1 MANSKE
7 KKKGL
12 KSEVTGIILLS
23 IALFSIV
30 SLFSFS
36 SADISDN
43 WGGVVGGY
51 TAWILFKIVG
61 YSAYLFPVLITILA
75 LEFLIRKEFR
85 FRLSIPVSLFFLIVS
100 FSGLLS
106 SLVGNDTLSGGIF
119 GKYVCIFLWSYLSWT
134 GTLIFLT
141 AMFLSSAIFATGISL
156 VDIIGKGYN
165 ICRQKPAVSK
175 AKQSEEQ
182 GANEEPLEEES
193 EIRTKRK
200 EVKKSDRPAI
210 IVPPTPPKQ
219 SRPKEPAQEHFEF
232 LQPSGEF
239 QLPALSFLDSHPEK
253 AQALDEEA
261 LRANSK
267 ILEQK
272 LKDYGIEGQVLAVTP
287 GPVVNMYEFEPAPGV
302 KVSSIVNLSDDL
314 SLALRATS
322 IRIIAPIPGKAVVGI
337 EVPNT
342 VRQKIYLKEI
352 LESHIYL
359 KNSSKLTFALGK
371 DISGNPFVA
380 DLAKMPHLL
389 MAGATGAGKSVTVND
404 IIISILYKATPND
417 VRFLMIDPK
426 MLELSAYEGIPHLLT
441 PVVTDA
447 KRAAVV
453 LRGMVNEMGERYKLM
468 AEKGAK
474 SIDKYNQLFDEEGS
488 ADSDKENHRRLPY
501 IVVVIDE
508 LSDLMMA
515 SGKEV
520 EESLVRLSQMA
531 RASGIHLLVA
541 TQRPSVDVITG
552 LIKAN
557 FPARISLQ
565 VASRTDSRTI
575 LDSGGAETL
584 LGEGDMLFL
593 PPGSSRVKRVHGAYV
608 SEVEIKRITEF
619 LKKQGKPTY
628 DKAISE
634 AKVEEKG
641 YGDDEL
647 DEEFNKRYDE
657 AVAIVVQLQQ
667 ASTSYIQRR
676 LRIGYNTAARI
687 MERMEAEGI
696 VGPAQGSRPREVL
709 VRKEG
714 GVRE

>member
-1 MANSKE
+1 MADSKE

-12 KSEVTGIILLS
+12 KQEVTGIALLFIS
-23 IALFSIV
+23 LFFII
-30 SLFSFS
+30 SLFSYSETNIS
-36 SADISDN
+36 SN
-43 WGGVVGGY
+43 WGGMVGGY
-51 TAWILFKIVG
+51 TVWFLFNVIG
-61 YSAYLFPVLITILA
+61 YSAYLFPFLTVIMA
-75 LEFLIRKEFR
+75 LEFLMRREFD
-85 FRLSIPVSLFFLIVS
+85 FRLSIPISLFFMLVS

-106 SLVGNDTLSGGIF
+106 SLIGNDTLSGGLL
-119 GKYVCIFLWSYLSWT
+119 GKYVCLFLWNYLNWT
-134 GTLIFLT
+134 GTLIFL
-141 AMFLSSAIFATGISL
+141 AALLMGSAIFATGISI
-156 VDIIGKGYN
+156 VEAVNKIYN
-165 ICRQKPAVSK
+165 IY
-175 AKQSEEQ
+175 KQRPQAETEESEEQ
-182 GANEEPLEEES
+182 EDDTEANIHSDAAAQAQKL
-193 EIRTKRK
+193 
-200 EVKKSDRPAI
+200 EVKKITRPAI
-210 IVPPTPPKQ
+210 IVPPAPKKQ
-219 SRPKEPAQEHFEF
+219 PKAKEPDQEHFEF
-232 LQPSGEF
+232 LKAAGEF
-239 QLPALSFLDSHPEK
+239 QLPPLSFLDNPPEK
-253 AQALDEEA
+253 SQILDEEA
-261 LRANSK
+261 LRTNSK
-267 ILEQK
+267 ILEKK
-272 LKDYGIEGQVLAVTP
+272 LKDYGIDGQVMAVTP

-302 KVSSIVNLSDDL
+302 KVASIVNLSDDL
-314 SLALRATS
+314 ALALRAAS

-342 VRQKIYLKEI
+342 SKQKIYLREI
-352 LESHIYL
+352 LESQAYSKSH
-359 KNSSKLTFALGK
+359 SKLTFALGK
-371 DISGNPFVA
+371 DISGSPFAA

-404 IIISILYKATPND
+404 IIISILYKSTPVD

-441 PVVTDA
+441 PVVTNA
-447 KRAAVV
+447 KRAAVA

-474 SIDKYNQLFDEEGS
+474 NIDKYNQLFAEEGS
-488 ADSDKENHRRLPY
+488 TDNDKEIHRRLPY

-531 RASGIHLLVA
+531 RAAGIHIIVA

-557 FPARISLQ
+557 FPARLSLQ

-575 LDSGGAETL
+575 LDTGGAETL

-593 PPGSSRVKRVHGAYV
+593 PPGLSRLKRIHGAYV
-608 SEVEIKRITEF
+608 SEAEIKRVTDF
-619 LKKQGKPTY
+619 LKKQGKPAY
-628 DKAISE
+628 DKTISD
-634 AKVEEKG
+634 ANVEEKEIK
-641 YGDDEL
+641 DDDL
-647 DEEFNKRYDE
+647 GEEFNKRYDE

-687 MERMEAEGI
+687 IEKMEAEGI

-709 VRKEG
+709 VKKEG
-714 GVRE
+714 GVSE